1 MAHIPERMCVGCRNM
16 LPKNELIRLV
26 CTEDSIVV
34 DKKQKVQARGVYLCR
49 KEECIALAKKK
60 KALSRSFKRNVPDS
74 RYDEL
79 IKECNNG

>member
-1 MAHIPERMCVGCRNM
+1 M

-26 CTEDSIVV
+26 LENDEIVT
-34 DKKQKVQARGVYLCR
+34 DEKQKLLSRGVYLCR
-49 KEECIALAKKK
+49 TEECVVQAKKK

-79 IKECNNG
+79 IKECKNG